1 VAHGA
6 QHQNKLLALIRQPT
20 NARAAFH
27 HDNPQAIFSCDRLGS
42 ENGWVASQKLI
53 SQNPN

>member
-1 VAHGA
+1 MAA

-20 NARAAFH
+20 NACTAFH
-27 HDNPQAIFSCDRLGS
+27 QDNPQAIFARGS
-42 ENGWVASQKLI
+42 GRENGRVASQELI